1 VISVQPSRYKRDL
14 HLHLDVPERGLQ
26 EKMKR
31 HAGLGL
37 LLVFLALV
45 QVGCAQSVSHSGT
58 NSESESRSRSDFT
71 AETGSRTI
79 TLDVRPA
86 MTSVDLDVQV
96 TLSSGSATLRLTDP
110 NGDVRWEEEIVAP
123 ASYSK
128 STGFEAVAGEWAL
141 EVSLENATGGYDI
154 QWRGSD

>member
-1 VISVQPSRYKRDL
+1 
-14 HLHLDVPERGLQ
+14 
-26 EKMKR
+26 MKQ

-45 QVGCAQSVSHSGT
+45 QVACAQSVNRSGT

-71 AETGSRTI
+71 TETESRTM

-86 MTSVDLDVQV
+86 MTSVRLDVQV
-96 TLSSGSATLRLTDP
+96 TLSGGSAILRLTDP
-110 NGDVRWEEEIVAP
+110 NGEVQWEEEIVAP
-123 ASYSK
+123 ANYSK
-128 STGFEAVAGEWAL
+128 SKGFEAGAGEWAL

-154 QWRGSD
+154 HLKGSD